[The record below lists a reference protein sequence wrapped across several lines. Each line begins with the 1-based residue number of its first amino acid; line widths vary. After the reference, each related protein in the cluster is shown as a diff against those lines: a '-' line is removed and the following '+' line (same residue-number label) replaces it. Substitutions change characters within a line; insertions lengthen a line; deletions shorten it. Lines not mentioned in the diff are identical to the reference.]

1 MRAAG
6 LAAVALAGL
15 VLAGL
20 VLAAAGPPEGRERAL
35 PEGGRLPVSV
45 EPVTLTGGEFSGIEP
60 AGAWAL
66 WSPHPRFGGLS
77 GLLVEG
83 EPAGVRI
90 LAVSDQGWWFGGR
103 FVAARDGH
111 RLEDARLA
119 PMRDP
124 GGETYDKAGGDAEG
138 LTRLGARLAVAFE
151 RDHRIMWLRDTGRLG
166 GTVRDRAFEELPTNK
181 GIEALASLSDGRL
194 LALAES
200 RAEDGVRLFLIDPE
214 APDAPEDEAAA
225 QRLVEARLAIPGRHA
240 VTGAD
245 VGPDGRLYLVLRDFS
260 MVLGLSIRVMRYR
273 LGEDGLPVAD
283 SAETLAAFEQ
293 GSGID
298 NMEGIAVEA
307 APEGGLR
314 LWLLSD
320 DNFNPLQ
327 RTLLLRF
334 RVTG

>member
-6 LAAVALAGL
+6 LAAV

-45 EPVTLTGGEFSGIEP
+45 EPVTLTGGEFSGLEP
-60 AGAWAL
+60 AGAWTL

-77 GLLVEG
+77 GLLVED
-83 EPAGVRI
+83 EPGGARI
-90 LAVSDQGWWFGGR
+90 LAVTDQGWWFGGR

-138 LTRLGARLAVAFE
+138 LARVGARLAVAFE
-151 RDHRIMWLRDTGRLG
+151 RDHRIMWLRDSGRLG

-181 GIEALASLSDGRL
+181 GIEALASLPDGRL

-214 APDAPEDEAAA
+214 APDAPKDEEAAA
-225 QRLVEARLAIPGRHA
+225 QGVVEARLAVPGRHA

-273 LGEDGLPVAD
+273 LGEDGLPLAD

-307 APEGGLR
+307 APEGGLD
-314 LWLLSD
+314 LWLISD

-327 RTLLLRF
+327 RSLLMRF